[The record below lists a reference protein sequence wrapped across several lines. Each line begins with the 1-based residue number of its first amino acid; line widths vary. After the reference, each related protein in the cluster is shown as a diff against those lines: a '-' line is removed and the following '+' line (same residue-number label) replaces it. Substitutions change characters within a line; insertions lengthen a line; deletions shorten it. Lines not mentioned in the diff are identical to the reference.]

1 MLVPGWATGPVAPSN
16 CLAPNAS
23 SGRRFGAKSLDE
35 CLCVYE
41 AHITARPNKELL
53 YRTSRLRKDSVGVG
67 ANQSDGADSNDE
79 NHSQHHGVFSD
90 VLTVFVRPEL
100 GH

>member
-1 MLVPGWATGPVAPSN
+1 MLVRGWATGLVATYN
-16 CLAPNAS
+16 CIAPTTS
-23 SGRRFGAKSLDE
+23 SGRRFAAKSLAE

-41 AHITARPNKELL
+41 EHIAARPNKELL

-67 ANQSDGADSNDE
+67 TAQSDCAAHNDE
-79 NHSQHHGVFSD
+79 NPRQHHGVFSD